1 VDWLIFAAPS
11 IATGELSGWLG
22 NTLSIGALIMLIV
35 GGLATS
41 RLWTKSQVN
50 ELKSQH
56 TAAMLNAE
64 TQHAATLRNVEQVWK
79 ARCDDAIR
87 REGEWKAV
95 ADKWQQSSTVLADG
109 FEAVQEQGS
118 TMLTIVRELQRAGA
132 R

>member
-1 VDWLIFAAPS
+1 MDWLIFAAPS
-11 IATGELSGWLG
+11 IVTGELSGWLG
-22 NTLSIGALIMLIV
+22 NTLSIGALVMLIV

-50 ELKSQH
+50 ELK
-56 TAAMLNAE
+56 A
-64 TQHAATLRNVEQVWK
+64 QHAATLRNVEEVWK

-95 ADKWQQSSTVLADG
+95 ADKWQESSTVLADG
-109 FEAVQEQGS
+109 FEVVQEQGS
-118 TMLTIVRELQRAGA
+118 TMLTIVRELQRAGT